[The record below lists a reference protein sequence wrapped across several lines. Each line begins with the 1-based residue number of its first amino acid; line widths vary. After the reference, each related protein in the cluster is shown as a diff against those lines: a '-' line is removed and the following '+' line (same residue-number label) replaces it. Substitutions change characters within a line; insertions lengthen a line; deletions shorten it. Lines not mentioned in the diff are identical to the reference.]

1 MMSCNINL
9 GSLLTN
15 YTEINFIINK
25 LLHIASTFTEKNIIR
40 VNLININLLLD
51 QTLDQTNVFKELILY
66 VQVSNFTCKREI
78 PCKAP

>member
-1 MMSCNINL
+1 MMNCKINL